1 MHIKYIQTMLGHSS
15 ILVTMNTY
23 AHLMNPTNTEA
34 ADSLARLT
42 FSDTL
47 ASLKR

>member
-1 MHIKYIQTMLGHSS
+1 MLDHSS

-34 ADSLARLT
+34 ADCLARLT
-42 FSDTL
+42 FSNILT
-47 ASLKR
+47 SLKR